1 MSVQNKVT
9 GLFGICSVIHLSKT
23 KVETITL
30 MFSVYTNGKT
40 EGGDDDPLFSVY
52 SLHSRSS
59 KTVESWKSQS
69 KFRSSLSWT
78 LSRWEFLN
86 IQSTFEPLP
95 SSPLHPYPPPFHPSP
110 PVLLTLNWLQTNF
123 RQWHLTHPLKY
134 PRPHKYFLNKIFSH
148 FLKRKWLM
156 KQMQATR
163 MRKVQKMQRSVEL

>member
-69 KFRSSLSWT
+69 KFRPSLSWT

-95 SSPLHPYPPPFHPSP
+95 PPPLPPSTLP
-110 PVLLTLNWLQTNF
+110 LLFCWPSTDSRLISANGTS
-123 RQWHLTHPLKY
+123 HTHSSIPD
-134 PRPHKYFLNKIFSH
+134 HINIFSTKYFYIS
-148 FLKRKWLM
+148 
-156 KQMQATR
+156 
-163 MRKVQKMQRSVEL
+163 

>member
-9 GLFGICSVIHLSKT
+9 GLFGICSVIHLSKM

-52 SLHSRSS
+52 SLHSLSIEQNSGKLKISVKVPPFSLLDLVSLGIFKYSVNIWTSS
-59 KTVESWKSQS
+59 I
-69 KFRSSLSWT
+69 FA
-78 LSRWEFLN
+78 
-86 IQSTFEPLP
+86 
-95 SSPLHPYPPPFHPSP
+95 PPPFHPSP

-134 PRPHKYFLNKIFSH
+134 PGPHKYFLNQIFSH

-163 MRKVQKMQRSVEL
+163 TRKVQKMQRSVEL